1 MKKKKM
7 EKERESGLF
16 SVVYCPRR
24 GAPNSLINKL
34 PMTDRKMAS
43 LHRKKRHHQADA
55 KASGD
60 GFHMAGASRH
70 NLTRPRPAGGTS

>member
-1 MKKKKM
+1 MGK
-7 EKERESGLF
+7 ERERESGLF
-16 SVVYCPRR
+16 SVVYYPRR

-60 GFHMAGASRH
+60 GFHMAGAPRH